1 MKMQERIRRARRK
14 AGLSQAALA
23 DLVKV
28 RRSAVS
34 NWESAKD
41 VLPSMQNLVAIAQA
55 CRVSI
60 EWLGTGRGGMTS
72 DPEALADI
80 PTADAELV
88 DALDKLFA
96 GFALVVTQN
105 RALCGGWCASCG
117 LGKVAGRSLEFVA
130 PVSRDGAQDVPVNI
144 VRPECK
150 QGAQFGAGALVIAIV
165 ECMQR
170 GADVQGFV
178 PANMFQ
184 VG

>member
-28 RRSAVS
+28 RRRAVS

-88 DALDKLFA
+88 DAHEERELLAAFRNLPRRSQQLVMELTE
-96 GFALVVTQN
+96 ALQ
-105 RALCGGWCASCG
+105 ASRR
-117 LGKVAGRSLEFVA
+117 GKKA
-130 PVSRDGAQDVPVNI
+130 
-144 VRPECK
+144 
-150 QGAQFGAGALVIAIV
+150 
-165 ECMQR
+165 
-170 GADVQGFV
+170 
-178 PANMFQ
+178 
-184 VG
+184 

>member
-88 DALDKLFA
+88 DAHEERELLAAFRNLPRRSQQLVMELTE
-96 GFALVVTQN
+96 ALQ
-105 RALCGGWCASCG
+105 ASR
-117 LGKVAGRSLEFVA
+117 RSNKA
-130 PVSRDGAQDVPVNI
+130 
-144 VRPECK
+144 
-150 QGAQFGAGALVIAIV
+150 
-165 ECMQR
+165 
-170 GADVQGFV
+170 
-178 PANMFQ
+178 
-184 VG
+184 

>member
-72 DPEALADI
+72 DP
-80 PTADAELV
+80 
-88 DALDKLFA
+88 
-96 GFALVVTQN
+96 
-105 RALCGGWCASCG
+105 
-117 LGKVAGRSLEFVA
+117 
-130 PVSRDGAQDVPVNI
+130 
-144 VRPECK
+144 
-150 QGAQFGAGALVIAIV
+150 
-165 ECMQR
+165 
-170 GADVQGFV
+170 
-178 PANMFQ
+178 
-184 VG
+184 

>member
-28 RRSAVS
+28 RRSTVS

-88 DALDKLFA
+88 DAHEERELLAAFRNLPRRSQQLVMELTE
-96 GFALVVTQN
+96 ALQ
-105 RALCGGWCASCG
+105 ASRR
-117 LGKVAGRSLEFVA
+117 GKKA
-130 PVSRDGAQDVPVNI
+130 
-144 VRPECK
+144 
-150 QGAQFGAGALVIAIV
+150 
-165 ECMQR
+165 
-170 GADVQGFV
+170 
-178 PANMFQ
+178 
-184 VG
+184 

>member
-55 CRVSI
+55 CRISI

-88 DALDKLFA
+88 DAHEERELLAAFRNLPRRSQQLVMELTE
-96 GFALVVTQN
+96 ALQ
-105 RALCGGWCASCG
+105 ASRR
-117 LGKVAGRSLEFVA
+117 GKKA
-130 PVSRDGAQDVPVNI
+130 
-144 VRPECK
+144 
-150 QGAQFGAGALVIAIV
+150 
-165 ECMQR
+165 
-170 GADVQGFV
+170 
-178 PANMFQ
+178 
-184 VG
+184 

>member
-88 DALDKLFA
+88 DAHEERELLAAFRNLPRRSQQLVMELTE
-96 GFALVVTQN
+96 ALQ
-105 RALCGGWCASCG
+105 AS
-117 LGKVAGRSLEFVA
+117 R
-130 PVSRDGAQDVPVNI
+130 
-144 VRPECK
+144 
-150 QGAQFGAGALVIAIV
+150 
-165 ECMQR
+165 R
-170 GADVQGFV
+170 GNKA
-178 PANMFQ
+178 
-184 VG
+184 

>member
-72 DPEALADI
+72 DPEAMADI

-88 DALDKLFA
+88 DAHEERELLAAFRNLPRRSQQLVMELTE
-96 GFALVVTQN
+96 ALQ
-105 RALCGGWCASCG
+105 ASRR
-117 LGKVAGRSLEFVA
+117 GKKA
-130 PVSRDGAQDVPVNI
+130 
-144 VRPECK
+144 
-150 QGAQFGAGALVIAIV
+150 
-165 ECMQR
+165 
-170 GADVQGFV
+170 
-178 PANMFQ
+178 
-184 VG
+184 

>member
-88 DALDKLFA
+88 DAHEERELLAAFRNLPRRSQQLVMELA
-96 GFALVVTQN
+96 EALQ
-105 RALCGGWCASCG
+105 ASRR
-117 LGKVAGRSLEFVA
+117 GKKA
-130 PVSRDGAQDVPVNI
+130 
-144 VRPECK
+144 
-150 QGAQFGAGALVIAIV
+150 
-165 ECMQR
+165 
-170 GADVQGFV
+170 
-178 PANMFQ
+178 
-184 VG
+184 

>member
-88 DALDKLFA
+88 DAHEERELLAAFRNLPRRSQQ
-96 GFALVVTQN
+96 LVMELTEVLQ
-105 RALCGGWCASCG
+105 ASRR
-117 LGKVAGRSLEFVA
+117 GKKA
-130 PVSRDGAQDVPVNI
+130 
-144 VRPECK
+144 
-150 QGAQFGAGALVIAIV
+150 
-165 ECMQR
+165 
-170 GADVQGFV
+170 
-178 PANMFQ
+178 
-184 VG
+184 

>member
-88 DALDKLFA
+88 DAHEERDLLAAFRNLPRRSQQLVMELTE
-96 GFALVVTQN
+96 ALQ
-105 RALCGGWCASCG
+105 ASRR
-117 LGKVAGRSLEFVA
+117 GKKA
-130 PVSRDGAQDVPVNI
+130 
-144 VRPECK
+144 
-150 QGAQFGAGALVIAIV
+150 
-165 ECMQR
+165 
-170 GADVQGFV
+170 
-178 PANMFQ
+178 
-184 VG
+184 

>member
-72 DPEALADI
+72 DPEALADG
-80 PTADAELV
+80 PTADAERV
-88 DALDKLFA
+88 DAHEEREWLAAFRNLPRRSQQLVMELTE
-96 GFALVVTQN
+96 ALQ
-105 RALCGGWCASCG
+105 ASRR
-117 LGKVAGRSLEFVA
+117 GKKA
-130 PVSRDGAQDVPVNI
+130 
-144 VRPECK
+144 
-150 QGAQFGAGALVIAIV
+150 
-165 ECMQR
+165 
-170 GADVQGFV
+170 
-178 PANMFQ
+178 
-184 VG
+184 